1 MHTQRGRVSTPGGG
15 GTPEPTICK
24 PQADFIRNVEGRGS
38 SPGNSASLSRHAPPP
53 TLGQSPTPG
62 ITHTPEREDG
72 TLKRTLLCT
81 NPGLF
86 SSVAQSYPP
95 LCDPM
100 DCSTPGLPLH
110 QQLAELT
117 QTHVHW
123 VGNAIQ
129 PSHPLSSPSPPAFNL
144 SQHQGIFQWVSS
156 SHQVVKGLDLQLQH
170 QSFQQGSSL
179 STRLGFCFILRCFPQ
194 HVGSPLQYSRF
205 PSSLQMSTKSSL
217 TSSCPPSR
225 RWAQGGPSGPVS
237 APVHVPGNIPGHPEG
252 TRAHPGSSNWWVW

>member
-110 QQLAELT
+110 QQLLLLCP
-117 QTHVHW
+117 QV
-123 VGNAIQ
+123 
-129 PSHPLSSPSPPAFNL
+129 PSLCL
-144 SQHQGIFQWVSS
+144 C
-156 SHQVVKGLDLQLQH
+156 L
-170 QSFQQGSSL
+170 
-179 STRLGFCFILRCFPQ
+179 
-194 HVGSPLQYSRF
+194 Y
-205 PSSLQMSTKSSL
+205 
-217 TSSCPPSR
+217 SCPADRFISTIFLD
-225 RWAQGGPSGPVS
+225 SIYICI
-237 APVHVPGNIPGHPEG
+237 NI
-252 TRAHPGSSNWWVW
+252 